1 MIMKKSLYLA
11 SLVLMLLLCATGC
24 DLMPTAEEP
33 EENVVS
39 NPITETGVIAEAN
52 LVPVKYSA
60 LRFAMPGLVDE
71 VAVSEGEAV
80 EEGQLLA
87 RLGNIEPLEA
97 QLLAAD
103 LAVLEAEQQ
112 LEELEKYRTD
122 EDALELAEAALD
134 LAKGQQRA
142 ARKAIEDSKLKAP
155 FDAKVMRIELEEGVY
170 ISPAELAMVLADTS
184 SWYLETFDLDENEV
198 VRISEGEQVEIVFD
212 ALPGREFSGEVESIS
227 EYFLESFGNITYV
240 VRIKLAETDD
250 QLRWGMTA
258 EVTFIN

>member
-1 MIMKKSLYLA
+1 MKKSLYLIC
-11 SLVLMLLLCATGC
+11 LVLLLLLGATGC
-24 DLMPTAEEP
+24 DLMPLAEES

-39 NPITETGVIAEAN
+39 SPVTEAGVIAEAN
-52 LVPVKYSA
+52 LVPVKYST
-60 LRFAMPGLVDE
+60 LRFTMPGMVAE
-71 VAVSEGEAV
+71 VTVSEGEEV

-87 RLGNIEPLEA
+87 RLDNIEPLEA

-142 ARKAIEDSKLKAP
+142 ARKALEDSTLTAP

-170 ISPAELAMVLADTS
+170 TSPAEPAMVLADTS

-198 VRISEGEQVEIVFD
+198 VRISEGDKVDIMFD
-212 ALPGREFSGEVESIS
+212 ALPGQNFSGEVESIS

-258 EVTFIN
+258 EVRF